1 VQKTPSSLR
10 KLFNFW
16 CGSCIKANDA
26 VHKER
31 QLRKRDS
38 RMIRLMYENPSPTNR
53 PPMPHAPSDEEDS
66 EPENFESIWERLQ
79 QVDLATNKDYS
90 DRANGNTYYNP
101 TFGGMYSLDLH
112 IQRFLSWAHKG
123 KEHPLACLRWIL
135 MHKEVQALLVDTTI
149 RECTRKFK
157 HCCSVNPYE
166 GMASHLPPF
175 PPPPSFV
182 PPSQFVPPPQDD
194 DEEEP

>member
-1 VQKTPSSLR
+1 
-10 KLFNFW
+10 
-16 CGSCIKANDA
+16 
-26 VHKER
+26 
-31 QLRKRDS
+31 
-38 RMIRLMYENPSPTNR
+38 MIRLMYENPSPTNR

-135 MHKEVQALLVDTTI
+135 MHKEVQALLVDTTMVV
-149 RECTRKFK
+149 FFG
-157 HCCSVNPYE
+157 SVNPYE

-182 PPSQFVPPPQDD
+182 PPSQFVPPHQDD